1 MHEAAGI
8 SRWNLASRLCDGA
21 ASEEI
26 LMDTSVR
33 DEIVPAADATCLG
46 ARALKGFPD
55 AVPMFRPVGLQR
67 EPEELIASE
76 AS

>member
-1 MHEAAGI
+1 
-8 SRWNLASRLCDGA
+8 
-21 ASEEI
+21 
-26 LMDTSVR
+26 MDTSVR